1 LNKYSGE
8 TTQRNHVNTSVTGKC
23 QHAMKV
29 QKSLES
35 LPQKALIQNMHQCLT
50 SRQRLSF

>member
-1 LNKYSGE
+1 M
-8 TTQRNHVNTSVTGKC
+8 NTFVTGMC

-50 SRQRLSF
+50 SRPRLSF